1 MPESRWGFTMVE
13 IVVTVLVATILLTI
27 AVRGFGDTMSGMA
40 VDGARQS
47 FASLQSRAR
56 SVAIERGDITRLNTD
71 PAGDS
76 VWITVGGSRVDFLN
90 FMEDRGVDIQSGT
103 AGVISLCMSP
113 RGFAEVDCNS
123 FTDNTVTLD
132 FVQGGESAS
141 LTILPLGQLS
151 W

>member
-1 MPESRWGFTMVE
+1 MPEPRRGFTMVE
-13 IVVTVLVATILLTI
+13 VVVTVMVAMILLSI
-27 AVRGFGDTMSGMA
+27 SVRGFGDTMSNMA
-40 VDGARQS
+40 VDGAAET
-47 FASLQSRAR
+47 FASLQARAR
-56 SVAIERGDITRLNTD
+56 AVAVERGDIARLNTD

-103 AGVISLCMSP
+103 AGVIRLCMSP
-113 RGFAEVDCNS
+113 RGFAEIDCNS
-123 FTDNTVTLD
+123 FENNTVILD
-132 FVQGGESAS
+132 FVQGGASAS